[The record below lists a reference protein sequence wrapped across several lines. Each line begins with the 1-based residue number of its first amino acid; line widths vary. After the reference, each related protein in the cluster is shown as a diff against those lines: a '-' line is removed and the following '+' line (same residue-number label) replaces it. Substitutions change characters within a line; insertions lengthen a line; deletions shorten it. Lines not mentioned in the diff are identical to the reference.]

1 MADIVGVIGGSGL
14 GELVEGGETRDVAT
28 PFGRATVTSGELG
41 DRSIAFL
48 PRHGAGHTIAP
59 HLINARANLWALASL
74 GVRAVVSTA
83 AVGSLG
89 TAFRSESFA
98 IPDQLVDRTFGRAD
112 TFFDAGQVRHLPL
125 RHLPFAE
132 PFCPVLRSLAIE
144 VLADA
149 APRATVAVIQ
159 GPRFSTM
166 AESRILRESGIDLVN
181 MTLCP
186 EVALAAEIGIG
197 TVTLCI
203 VTDADSGTSADDP
216 DAVTAELVF
225 RRLAGARPR
234 IVAAI
239 ERIVAAVP
247 HDYAPRPLIDD
258 EAITALRSLP
268 VAP

>member
-1 MADIVGVIGGSGL
+1 MANIVGVIGGTGL
-14 GELVEGGETRDVAT
+14 GELVDGGETLDVPT
-28 PFGRATVTSGELG
+28 PFGPAIVTVGELG
-41 DRSIAFL
+41 ARPIAFL
-48 PRHGAGHTIAP
+48 ARHGAGHTIAP

-83 AVGSLG
+83 AVGS
-89 TAFRSESFA
+89 FRPTFPTESLA
-98 IPDQLVDRTFGRAD
+98 LADQLVDRTFGRAD
-112 TFFDAGQVRHLPL
+112 TYFDAGLV

-132 PFCPVLRSLAIE
+132 PFCPVLRSIAVEALP
-144 VLADA
+144 DA

-159 GPRFSTM
+159 GPRFSTS
-166 AESRILRESGIDLVN
+166 AESRILRDSGVDLVN

-197 TVTLCI
+197 TVTICI
-203 VTDADSGTSADDP
+203 VTDTDSGTSADDP

-225 RRLAGARPR
+225 RRLAEAKSR

-247 HDYAPRPLIDD
+247 DDYVPRPLIDD
-258 EAITALRSLP
+258 EAIAVLRAMP
-268 VAP
+268 VAR

>member
-1 MADIVGVIGGSGL
+1 MDIVGVIGGTGL
-14 GELVEGGETRDVAT
+14 GELVDGGETLDVTT
-28 PFGRATVTSGELG
+28 PYGSAIVTVGEVGGRRV
-41 DRSIAFL
+41 AFL

-74 GVRAVVSTA
+74 GVRAVVSTT
-83 AVGSLG
+83 AVGSLRP
-89 TAFRSESFA
+89 AFPPESFA
-98 IPDQLVDRTFGRAD
+98 LADQLVDRTSGRAD
-112 TFFDAGQVRHLPL
+112 TFFDAGLV

-144 VLADA
+144 ALPDA

-159 GPRFSTM
+159 GPRFSTA
-166 AESRILRESGIDLVN
+166 AESRILREAGVDLVN

-197 TVTLCI
+197 TVTICI
-203 VTDADSGTSADDP
+203 VTDTDSGASADDP

-225 RRLAGARPR
+225 RRLAEAKPR

-239 ERIVAAVP
+239 ERIVVAVP
-247 HDYAPRPLIDD
+247 SEYTPRPLIDD
-258 EAITALRSLP
+258 EAVAALRALR
-268 VAP
+268 VAR